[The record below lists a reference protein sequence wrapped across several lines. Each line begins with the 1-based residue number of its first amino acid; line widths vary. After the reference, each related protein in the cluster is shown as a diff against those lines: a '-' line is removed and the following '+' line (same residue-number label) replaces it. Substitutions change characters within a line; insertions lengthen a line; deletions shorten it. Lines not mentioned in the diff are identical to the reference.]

1 MTVNSLASVGPLLV
15 DETNDANL
23 PQGKHSPVQPTE
35 LERGVEELDQ
45 LSNEAAINVVAY
57 AIMARA

>member
-1 MTVNSLASVGPLLV
+1 MGPLLV